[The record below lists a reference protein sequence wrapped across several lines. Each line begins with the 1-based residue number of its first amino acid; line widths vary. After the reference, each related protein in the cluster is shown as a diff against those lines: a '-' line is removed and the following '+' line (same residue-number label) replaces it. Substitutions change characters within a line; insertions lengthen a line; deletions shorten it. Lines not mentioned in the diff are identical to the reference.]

1 VLAAAAA
8 DCVGVA
14 LGPAV
19 AEDVQPARRAI
30 MMTNAARA
38 GVSPIPRARRR
49 APAGA
54 GGQWRVTGACLDE
67 VSYPV
72 STGICGDINCPQLF
86 RGGLLAF
93 VSRRMVF
100 VVVSVQVPARPA
112 GTMCYALKGHG
123 FCAGKDHQG
132 RVAVLPGVVH
142 RSCWAQAADSRW

>member
-1 VLAAAAA
+1 VKVRAAGGVLAAAAA

-14 LGPAV
+14 LGPVV

-38 GVSPIPRARRR
+38 G
-49 APAGA
+49 
-54 GGQWRVTGACLDE
+54 GQWRVTGACLDE
-67 VSYPV
+67 VSCPV
-72 STGICGDINCPQLF
+72 STGICGDINSPRLF

-132 RVAVLPGVVH
+132 RVAVLPGVVVH
-142 RSCWAQAADSRW
+142 RSCCAQAADSRW